1 MLRAIWTI
9 GGDVMSLQQGEQTE
23 SARTP
28 LEDVMR
34 KLTSPADEHLI
45 QPQADGSVRCL
56 ACGHRCLVRPG
67 KAGVCKVRFN
77 QDGVLRVPFGYVSGV
92 ACDPIEKK
100 PFFHML
106 PGSDIVTFGM
116 LGCDLHCS
124 YCQNW
129 ISSQVL
135 RDAEAASQI
144 QRCEAEDIVRIAA
157 DHGLCAIASSY
168 NEPLITSEW
177 AVAIFRIAKQ
187 RGMRCAYVS
196 NGNATPEVLDFLRP
210 WVDAYKIDLKSF
222 DDRHYRELGT
232 VLDNI
237 TTGIRMAKE
246 RGFWVEIVTLLVPGF
261 NDSPE
266 ELHRMAD
273 FLVSVD
279 PLMPWHITAFHPDYK
294 MATTRATR
302 VSDLLAAADIG
313 VKAGMKYI
321 YLGNLTGRLEGWED
335 TRCHQCAST
344 LIRRH
349 DFAVHDV
356 RVTSKGTCPDCAAA
370 IPGIWS

>member
-1 MLRAIWTI
+1 
-9 GGDVMSLQQGEQTE
+9 MSMQEEQIEGT
-23 SARTP
+23 RGPNRPP
-28 LEDVMR
+28 LEEVMR
-34 KLTSPADEHLI
+34 QLTAPADERLI
-45 QPQADGSVRCL
+45 QRQPDGSVRCF

-77 QDGVLRVPFGYVSGV
+77 EEGVLRVPFGYVNGV

-135 RDAEAASQI
+135 RDPEAASQV
-144 QRCEAEDIVRIAA
+144 QRCDAADIVRIATDRGA
-157 DHGLCAIASSY
+157 PAIASSY

-177 AVAIFRIAKQ
+177 AVAVFRLAKQ
-187 RGMRCAYVS
+187 KKLRCAYVS

-232 VLDNI
+232 VLDNV
-237 TTGIRMAKE
+237 TSGIRMAKE

-266 ELHRMAD
+266 ELRRMAG
-273 FLVSVD
+273 FLASVD

-302 VSDLLAAADIG
+302 ANDLLAAADIG
-313 VKAGMKYI
+313 AKAGVKYI

-335 TRCHQCAST
+335 THCHQCGST
-344 LIRRH
+344 LVRRQGFH
-349 DFAVHDV
+349 VHEV
-356 RVTSKGTCPDCAAA
+356 RITAQGTCPDCGTA
-370 IPGIWS
+370 IPGIWR